1 VQCHPS
7 PSITAPAALV
17 AAASPATA
25 PRRRR
30 LWQLPPQAHELLL
43 AMSFAP
49 EVLRRQAA
57 RTLGQMHRGVCNLRG
72 RDVDVLYS
80 VAHDLVIRNPL
91 SEAFQKRLDAAHAH
105 ALRRFAALREAEALQ
120 QAWVTALAEDQMAG
134 ALWALLTHPLGSAL
148 ETKAL
153 YDARAWVFA
162 HGRRSVDLARR
173 EAQDDQRL
181 QDAERQAAELRHRL
195 LAQQQQSAQAL
206 AQAQAEIARLNGAL
220 ARGQTADGL
229 QPPQRPCTPRMR
241 TDTQEAPAAPAPVT
255 SAERPALPVSTAP
268 PQAQREALPPP
279 VPAPAPAP
287 QPITVHGRRVLCVGG
302 IQHAV
307 ARYRGRIEKLGGHF
321 EHHDGGLEDSVQAL
335 EGRLRRA
342 DLVICQAACINHEAY
357 HRIKRHCERTGT
369 PCMCLDRPSLS
380 RLDRALAQ
388 PLAHRPTAG
397 PATDRRAGGLAPGF

>member
-1 VQCHPS
+1 MQCHPS
-7 PSITAPAALV
+7 PSITTPAEPV
-17 AAASPATA
+17 AAVSCATA

-30 LWQLPPQAHELLL
+30 LWQLPAQAHELLL

-57 RTLGQMHRGVCNLRG
+57 RTLGQMHRGVCILRG

-80 VAHDLVIRNPL
+80 VAHDLVTRNPL

-105 ALRRFAALREAEALQ
+105 ALRRFAAVREAEALQ
-120 QAWVTALAEDQMAG
+120 QAWVAALAEDQMAG
-134 ALWALLTHPLGSAL
+134 ALWALLTHPLGRTL

-173 EAQDDQRL
+173 QAQDDQRL
-181 QDAERQAAELRHRL
+181 QDAEHQAAQLRARL
-195 LAQQQQSAQAL
+195 VAQQQHSARAL

-220 ARGQTADGL
+220 ARCQYASGAASADARTSRAPAGV
-229 QPPQRPCTPRMR
+229 QSAPASPTDRP
-241 TDTQEAPAAPAPVT
+241 ALPAAPASP
-255 SAERPALPVSTAP
+255 AP
-268 PQAQREALPPP
+268 PTTQHKAHSESETLPPHTP
-279 VPAPAPAP
+279 SSK
-287 QPITVHGRRVLCVGG
+287 PITVHGRRVLCVGG

-307 ARYRGRIEKLGGHF
+307 ARYRERIEKLGGHF
-321 EHHDGGLEDSVQAL
+321 EHHDGGVEDSVQAL
-335 EGRLRRA
+335 DGRLRRA

-369 PCMCLDRPSLS
+369 QCMYLDRPSLS

-388 PLAHRPTAG
+388 PQAHPHPGQAALSMGSPAG
-397 PATDRRAGGLAPGF
+397 